1 MKEYGNSLVAER
13 DLLKKK
19 NKELIEEFEKIKND
33 PLYVDK
39 YTTPKNEISNAFNN
53 QNLQTSNGISD
64 TTNTTDNTNEYFIH
78 TISDQKLKMDRLNE
92 EINKVVE
99 EKKKIEEDFDI
110 FRTKMKKLEDEIN
123 M

>member
-110 FRTKMKKLEDEIN
+110 FRKKMKKLEDEIN